1 MVRQNR
7 LENQEITAS
16 DELDP
21 WSLFIY
27 AMKVPMTRDRY
38 QTRVAKFFEFSGIA
52 GSTVEEKAR
61 NLVKRGRDD
70 TNWTFNTIMKF
81 TYFQK
86 ERVDRKEI
94 TGATVRNYVK
104 SIKLFCEMA
113 DISGSPSG
121 SSNIIGLYHMEHQT
135 SKKISEFYDQITNAN
150 KSRKEEK
157 LDANTG
163 RKDSL
168 TILNEKMIWTATI
181 SFC

>member
-1 MVRQNR
+1 
-7 LENQEITAS
+7 
-16 DELDP
+16 
-21 WSLFIY
+21 
-27 AMKVPMTRDRY
+27 
-38 QTRVAKFFEFSGIA
+38 
-52 GSTVEEKAR
+52 
-61 NLVKRGRDD
+61 
-70 TNWTFNTIMKF
+70 MKF

-113 DISGSPSG
+113 DISGSPCG
-121 SSNIIGLYHMEHQT
+121 SSNIIGMYHVDQT

-150 KSRKEEK
+150 KSRKERK
-157 LDANTG
+157 FDANTG